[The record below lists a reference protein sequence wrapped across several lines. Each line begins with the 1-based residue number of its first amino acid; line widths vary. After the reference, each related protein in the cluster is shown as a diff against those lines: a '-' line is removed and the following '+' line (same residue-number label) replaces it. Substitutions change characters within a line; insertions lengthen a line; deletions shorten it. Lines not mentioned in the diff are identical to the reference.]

1 MADPVRV
8 SRAVL
13 FVALVCACTQP
24 RERPATA
31 EVAPAVAAPPAEPS
45 PPEDPAAADRVRD
58 LAFAFDPEACVAEG
72 EALLRARPDD
82 GRLRAWTLA
91 CVADSGRRLEAEAL
105 AEQLRTE
112 RPDDPWAEFARVAIG
127 LVDPETPDRAALLAT
142 EALTPRLDDHPDIL
156 RLRARGLLGF
166 ERTDDAMA
174 LADAHPEVLQP
185 ARARGLLQR
194 ARDQLPA
201 ALAEA
206 EKIQGVA
213 AIEVA
218 LATAQALAQAE
229 RPADALTWIAKA
241 VEASP
246 GSVRLRQQRW
256 KLLRAAPE
264 RSDDERREAIVQDI
278 DALLALR
285 GQQPSALLA
294 AADALREHGQ
304 LERADD
310 LERRIAAEF
319 EASPAHE
326 LLLYRRIAA
335 GLGPDG
341 KPKPEQR
348 PAIDAFL
355 ARPRLHDPSLRE
367 EVALL
372 RFELLRADPAASAD
386 DLLAAVEFMRL
397 AGRIDLNSPHSH
409 GPIAL
414 AERGVH
420 LGRAEALVREGPAA
434 FDRLVA
440 ELAAAGMPDE
450 MRDIIRRDMFGVN
463 YDALGVVLLATGR
476 SAEAEAALLQSQ
488 EVSPGYPESLA
499 RLAALARGRGD
510 MDAAEGYLAAGFELE
525 LFQRA
530 NPCKLMLAQI
540 YREEHGDL
548 RGYEKYLDK
557 IRARAKELRRAKV
570 IAARAASPAP
580 APAFALE
587 RLDGATITNDALR
600 GKIAVIKFWFT
611 TCKPCIDE
619 LPAFEKLIEDYARDR
634 DVEILT
640 IHYGGE
646 KTEVARWMREHKHRF
661 PVLLD
666 GGFCQKAGVEVFPT
680 FWVLDRE
687 GRLAYTLP
695 GASENLRE
703 EFGWRIESLR
713 G

>member
-1 MADPVRV
+1 M
-8 SRAVL
+8 
-13 FVALVCACTQP
+13 
-24 RERPATA
+24 
-31 EVAPAVAAPPAEPS
+31 
-45 PPEDPAAADRVRD
+45 
-58 LAFAFDPEACVAEG
+58 
-72 EALLRARPDD
+72 
-82 GRLRAWTLA
+82 
-91 CVADSGRRLEAEAL
+91 
-105 AEQLRTE
+105 
-112 RPDDPWAEFARVAIG
+112 
-127 LVDPETPDRAALLAT
+127 
-142 EALTPRLDDHPDIL
+142 
-156 RLRARGLLGF
+156 
-166 ERTDDAMA
+166 
-174 LADAHPEVLQP
+174 
-185 ARARGLLQR
+185 
-194 ARDQLPA
+194 
-201 ALAEA
+201 
-206 EKIQGVA
+206 
-213 AIEVA
+213 A

-229 RPADALTWIAKA
+229 RPADALTWIARA

-246 GSVRLRQQRW
+246 GSVRLHQQRW
-256 KLLRAAPE
+256 KLLRGAPE
-264 RSDDERREAIVQDI
+264 RSDDERRAAIVQDI

-285 GQQPSALLA
+285 GQQPSTLLA

-304 LERADD
+304 AQRADD
-310 LERRIAAEF
+310 LERRIAGEF
-319 EASPAHE
+319 DGSPAHE
-326 LLLYRRIAA
+326 LLLYRKITA

-348 PAIDAFL
+348 PVIDAFL
-355 ARPRLHDPSLRE
+355 ARPQLHDPSLRE
-367 EVALL
+367 EVGRL
-372 RFELLRADPAASAD
+372 RFELLRADPATPAD
-386 DLLAAVEFMRL
+386 ELLAAIEFTRI
-397 AGRIDLNSPHSH
+397 AGRIDLNTPYSH

-420 LGRAEALVREGPAA
+420 LERAEALVREGPAA

-450 MRDIIRRDMFGVN
+450 MRDIIRRDMLGVN

-476 SAEAEAALLQSQ
+476 SAEAEAALLRSQ

-525 LFQRA
+525 LFQRE
-530 NPCKLMLAQI
+530 NPCKRMLAQI

-557 IRARAKELRRAKV
+557 IRARARELRRARV

-587 RLDGATITNDALR
+587 RLDGAEITNESLR

-619 LPAFEKLIEDYARDR
+619 LPEFEQLIRDYARDR

-640 IHYGGE
+640 IHFGGE
-646 KTEVARWMREHKHRF
+646 KDEVARWMREHKHRF

-666 GGFCQKAGVEVFPT
+666 AGFCQKAGVEMFPT

-703 EFGWRIESLR
+703 EFAWRIESLR

>member
-1 MADPVRV
+1 M
-8 SRAVL
+8 
-13 FVALVCACTQP
+13 
-24 RERPATA
+24 
-31 EVAPAVAAPPAEPS
+31 
-45 PPEDPAAADRVRD
+45 
-58 LAFAFDPEACVAEG
+58 
-72 EALLRARPDD
+72 
-82 GRLRAWTLA
+82 
-91 CVADSGRRLEAEAL
+91 
-105 AEQLRTE
+105 
-112 RPDDPWAEFARVAIG
+112 
-127 LVDPETPDRAALLAT
+127 
-142 EALTPRLDDHPDIL
+142 
-156 RLRARGLLGF
+156 
-166 ERTDDAMA
+166 
-174 LADAHPEVLQP
+174 
-185 ARARGLLQR
+185 LQR

-206 EKIQGVA
+206 EKVQGVA

-229 RPADALTWIAKA
+229 RPADALTWVTRA

-246 GSVRLRQQRW
+246 ASVRLHQQQW
-256 KLLRAAPE
+256 KLVRDAPE
-264 RSDDERREAIVQDI
+264 LSNDERREAIVQDI

-294 AADALREHGQ
+294 AADALREHGRAQ
-304 LERADD
+304 RADD

-319 EASPAHE
+319 TGSPAHE
-326 LLLYRRIAA
+326 QLLYRKVNA

-355 ARPRLHDPSLRE
+355 ARTPLHDPSLRE
-367 EVALL
+367 EVGRL
-372 RFELLRADPAASAD
+372 RFELLRADPATPAD
-386 DLLAAVEFMRL
+386 ELLAAIEFTRI
-397 AGRIDLNSPHSH
+397 AGRIDINTPYSH

-440 ELAAAGMPDE
+440 ELAAAGMVEE

-525 LFQRA
+525 LFGRD

-548 RGYEKYLDK
+548 KGYEKYLDK
-557 IRARAKELRRAKV
+557 IRARARELRRAKV
-570 IAARAASPAP
+570 IAARAASPRLRRPSRSSASTAP
-580 APAFALE
+580 
-587 RLDGATITNDALR
+587 RSRTIRCA
-600 GKIAVIKFWFT
+600 
-611 TCKPCIDE
+611 
-619 LPAFEKLIEDYARDR
+619 ARS
-634 DVEILT
+634 
-640 IHYGGE
+640 
-646 KTEVARWMREHKHRF
+646 W
-661 PVLLD
+661 
-666 GGFCQKAGVEVFPT
+666 
-680 FWVLDRE
+680 
-687 GRLAYTLP
+687 
-695 GASENLRE
+695 
-703 EFGWRIESLR
+703 
-713 G
+713 